1 MAIDLLKQYWNI
13 QKIKERRIK
22 MYSYEIEQL
31 LKLRNNLVSIKEYL
45 IITSSPQID
54 HIKYDNGLFYLWTND
69 NYKFVLK
76 IRKEV

>member
-1 MAIDLLKQYWNI
+1 
-13 QKIKERRIK
+13 